1 MINVKEND
9 NMTTKYK
16 SATQH
21 CIAIMNEM
29 KDQPMA
35 DVVKAM
41 TNRVRNRKGDK
52 FSVGEARTAY
62 NYLVKNEKAPGKI
75 EKLVVAKAPKAP
87 KAPKAKAAP
96 KAPVD
101 RKEVLKA
108 AAKKAGI
115 HRETV
120 ADAVTAVETAS
131 ENDDPLNLGAPEALS
146 MDDLKEIL

>member
-1 MINVKEND
+1 MINVKDTD
-9 NMTTKYK
+9 NMSTKYK

-21 CIAIMNEM
+21 AIAIMNEM
-29 KDQPMA
+29 KDSPMA

-41 TNRVRNRKGDK
+41 TQRVRNRKGEK

-87 KAPKAKAAP
+87 KAKAAP

-101 RKEVLKA
+101 RKEALRA
-108 AAKKAGI
+108 AAKRAGI
-115 HRETV
+115 HRESV
-120 ADAVTAVETAS
+120 AEAATETSS
-131 ENDDPLNLGAPEALS
+131 ENDDPLNLGAPESLS